1 MNEVTEGFVPR
12 VDHVSK
18 FSFTCLLLFFTSR
31 KEKMFSFTLFSSV
44 RIVLDWFYQLIFYF
58 GKFST

>member
-18 FSFTCLLLFFTSR
+18 FSFTCLLLLFTST
-31 KEKMFSFTLFSSV
+31 KKMFSFTLFSSV
-44 RIVLDWFYQLIFYF
+44 RIVLDWFYQLTFYF
-58 GKFST
+58 EKFST